1 MANGVLFAAY
11 DPCRGRSRP
20 RCSTTLI
27 IACAAKRCGSVLIG
41 IAVHNSQRVV
51 ILAVTLSLVLG
62 LGPAAPESPER
73 VPGGP

>member
-11 DPCRGRSRP
+11 DPWWAIPAPLLDHPHHRLR
-20 RCSTTLI
+20 
-27 IACAAKRCGSVLIG
+27 AKRCRSVLIG
-41 IAVHNSQRVV
+41 IAVHNAQRVV

-62 LGPAAPESPER
+62 LGPAPPESPER